1 MQAKAVHPM
10 VRLLQQRLHHV
21 TTKFSSSQMLCTMM
35 GQSDVKLNLRQSR
48 HRDVV
53 LLLHLGTSPSP
64 SANLN
69 LNHASLAGRQHRS
82 LVTCAINRI

>member
-1 MQAKAVHPM
+1 M
-10 VRLLQQRLHHV
+10 
-21 TTKFSSSQMLCTMM
+21 T
-35 GQSDVKLNLRQSR
+35 GQSDVKLKRRQNRR
-48 HRDVV
+48 HDVV
-53 LLLHLGTSPSP
+53 LRLRRGTNQSP